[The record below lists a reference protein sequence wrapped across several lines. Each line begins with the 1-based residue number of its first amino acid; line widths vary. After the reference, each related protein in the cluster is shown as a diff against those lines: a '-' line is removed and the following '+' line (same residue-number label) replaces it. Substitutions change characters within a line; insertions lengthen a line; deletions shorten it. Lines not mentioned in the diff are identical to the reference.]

1 MQDHAQV
8 DIYLEPPLRQSAEA
22 GTHNFIGK
30 LARVLENA
38 QFRVT
43 YRDIGAP
50 ARAADALSL
59 SHMAPAPTSR
69 GLVFRR
75 CYYYPFWQIE
85 ARPERWLWDVAVAEF
100 DPSGV
105 DPKQAQRFY
114 SFWQKRV
121 FGDAPQQSN
130 RDGPIYVPLQGRLL
144 QRRSFQSCSPLEML
158 TLTLAHSTGPVV
170 AALHPKEVYSPEEL
184 TALEAL
190 AARHPRLTL
199 TMGEMVRHLQSCAF
213 VVTQNSAAAF
223 SGYFFGKPALFFGE
237 IDFHHIGVRADLAD
251 LSHSFDAVRQAAP
264 DFAAYIWWFWQ
275 EHCINAG
282 RAEAEEK
289 IVARFKRFG
298 WPL

>member
-1 MQDHAQV
+1 
-8 DIYLEPPLRQSAEA
+8 
-22 GTHNFIGK
+22 
-30 LARVLENA
+30 
-38 QFRVT
+38 
-43 YRDIGAP
+43 
-50 ARAADALSL
+50 
-59 SHMAPAPTSR
+59 
-69 GLVFRR
+69 
-75 CYYYPFWQIE
+75 
-85 ARPERWLWDVAVAEF
+85 
-100 DPSGV
+100 
-105 DPKQAQRFY
+105 
-114 SFWQKRV
+114 
-121 FGDAPQQSN
+121 
-130 RDGPIYVPLQGRLL
+130 
-144 QRRSFQSCSPLEML
+144 ML

-223 SGYFFGKPALFFGE
+223 SGYFFRKPALFFGQ
-237 IDFHHIGVRADLAD
+237 IDFHHIGVRADLAG
-251 LSHSFDAVRQAAP
+251 LSHSFAAVGQTAP